1 MSELLSGQSQ
11 QQLKRVLGLRELII
25 CGIIMIQPTAPMPLF
40 GVVAQEARGHVVT
53 TILLGMVAMLFTAV
67 SYGRMARAYP
77 SAGSAYTYVGKEL
90 HPTLGFITG
99 WSMLSDYVL
108 NPIICVIW
116 CSKAAG
122 NFLPVIPYPVWAIL
136 FVVVF
141 TALNLRGIEASA
153 RTNTWL
159 ATGMGIVI
167 VVFLVTAVHYLWGRG
182 GLTSSSLIQ
191 PFYDPATF
199 SWKHVSTGTSLAVLT
214 YIGFDGISTLA
225 EEAKTPEKNILLA
238 TVYVCLLIGILSAI
252 EVYPAQLIW
261 PDFAHFPDID
271 TAFVYVAGRAG
282 GVALF
287 FTVNLVLLIANMGSG
302 IGAHMAAARLMF
314 GMGRDQALP
323 ARFFGAVSSGSGIP
337 RNNVLLVGALMIPGV
352 FLLSYEAGAELLNFG
367 AFVGFMGV
375 NMASFVRYWVRSGQR
390 KWTHA
395 LPPLIGFAV
404 CFYIWWN
411 LSTPAKWMGLAW
423 ITLGLS
429 YCLWKKG
436 RLRDGTNVNHAEL

>member
-167 VVFLVTAVHYLWGRG
+167 VVFLFAAVHYLWGRG

-225 EEAKTPEKNILLA
+225 EEAKNPEKNILLA

-282 GVALF
+282 GAALF
-287 FTVNLVLLIANMGSG
+287 FTVNFVLLIANMGSG

-337 RNNVLLVGALMIPGV
+337 RNNVLLVGALTIPGV

-423 ITLGLS
+423 ITLGLLYS
-429 YCLWKKG
+429 LGKKG
-436 RLRDGTNVNHAEL
+436 RLRDGTNMNHEEL